1 MASKQTRSGGRPAP
15 PKAETRPAPK
25 GGRAGRS
32 GRGRGQGAAPTSR
45 NLLSNLVLVFPLFL
59 VYQIG
64 VLLTYPL
71 VNGADLLTRFLLQN
85 LALTRSA
92 YLGYSAAAAAVFV
105 IAVLVLRRR
114 QSLNLGMFV
123 PVLLE
128 SAIFAMTMGSAI
140 VFVMTRAFGI
150 NPRLATG
157 LAGQGVL
164 TRIVMSIG
172 AGVWEE
178 ITFRLGIL
186 GAVMLVCERLIG
198 MRRGLALACA
208 FGLSSLLFSAA
219 HHIPPYG
226 DPLEL
231 GVFTFRF
238 LAGMVFASLFW
249 FRGFAVAVY
258 THALYDLY
266 VLIIRG

>member
-1 MASKQTRSGGRPAP
+1 MPSP
-15 PKAETRPAPK
+15 PKNQKPPTKPSTGTRATKLPRPSSR
-25 GGRAGRS
+25 GGAR
-32 GRGRGQGAAPTSR
+32 RGSSSPR

-59 VYQIG
+59 IYQVG
-64 VLLTYPL
+64 VLVTYPL

-85 LALTRSA
+85 LALSRTA
-92 YLGYSAAAAAVFV
+92 YLEYSAVAAAIFV
-105 IAVLVLRRR
+105 IAVLALRRR
-114 QSLNLGMFV
+114 QSLNLRMFV

-140 VFVMTRAFGI
+140 VFLMTRAFGI

-157 LAGQGVL
+157 LMGQGLL
-164 TRIVMSIG
+164 TRMVMSIG

-186 GAVMLVCERLIG
+186 TAVLFVCERLVG
-198 MRRGLALACA
+198 MRRFLAIIVA
-208 FGLSSLLFSAA
+208 FVVSSLLFSAA

-238 LAGMVFASLFW
+238 LAGMMFASLFW

>member
-1 MASKQTRSGGRPAP
+1 VGPKPARGGGAAR
-15 PKAETRPAPK
+15 
-25 GGRAGRS
+25 
-32 GRGRGQGAAPTSR
+32 GRGRGRGGAAGSTSR

-85 LALTRSA
+85 LGLTRSA

-114 QSLNLGMFV
+114 QSLHLGMFV

-157 LAGQGVL
+157 LAGQGLL

-178 ITFRLGIL
+178 LTFRLGIL
-186 GAVMLVCERLIG
+186 GAVMLVCERLLG

-231 GVFTFRF
+231 GVFTFRV
-238 LAGMVFASLFW
+238 LAGLVFASLFW

-266 VLIIRG
+266 VLIVRG

>member
-1 MASKQTRSGGRPAP
+1 MPSKNPKPVKKPPAKSPRPSTSGGGRRGPA
-15 PKAETRPAPK
+15 
-25 GGRAGRS
+25 G
-32 GRGRGQGAAPTSR
+32 SR
-45 NLLSNLVLVFPLFL
+45 NLLSDLVLVFPLFL
-59 VYQIG
+59 IYQIG
-64 VLLTYPL
+64 VLVTYPL

-85 LALTRSA
+85 LGLTRSA
-92 YLGYSAAAAAVFV
+92 YLGYSAAAAAVFA

-114 QSLNLGMFV
+114 QSLNLAMFV

-157 LAGQGVL
+157 LLGQGLV
-164 TRIVMSIG
+164 TRMVMSIG

-186 GAVMLVCERLIG
+186 CGVMFVCERLLG
-198 MRRGLALACA
+198 MRRFLSLASA
-208 FGLSSLLFSAA
+208 FVLSSLLFSAA

-238 LAGMVFASLFW
+238 LAGMIFASLFW